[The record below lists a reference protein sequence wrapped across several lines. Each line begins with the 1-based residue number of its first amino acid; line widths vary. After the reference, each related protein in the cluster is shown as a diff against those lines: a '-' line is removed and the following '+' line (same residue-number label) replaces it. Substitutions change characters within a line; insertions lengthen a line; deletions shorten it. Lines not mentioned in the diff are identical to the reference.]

1 MRALSECYNHPCPS
15 GSHSSIVKLARVV
28 LVLGWLLVAGCADR
42 QDNGPVTLV
51 FKHAKIL
58 GPSDPVPRLLREF
71 EALHPGVKV
80 RSESLTWNSDEQH
93 QFYAVNLE
101 GGNAGLDVL
110 MLDVIWVPEFAQAG
124 WLLDL
129 TPFLTPS
136 DLTPHFPA
144 AVEPAVRN
152 GRVFALPWFM
162 NVGLLYYRKDLLD
175 KYGLEPPRTYAELV
189 DQVGRI
195 RSGERDPALDGFVWQ
210 GKQYEGMVVNVL
222 EGFWANGTQLLGGSG
237 AVFPEPDR
245 AEEALAFM
253 RNLIVSGVSP
263 PWVTAA
269 DEELTRRAFQDGHAI
284 FLRNWPYV
292 MDLVEQPGSPVRG
305 KVGIASLPR
314 HAHGTRGAGSTGGAH
329 LGVYARTRHPDAA
342 ALLVRFLAGQ
352 AAEHAM
358 AAGAALSP
366 SRMALYHAP
375 DLVRDHPNFPAIYQ
389 LTMLARPRPI
399 VPYYLMMSTMLQPE
413 FSAVLVGIKTA
424 RRAVA
429 EGRIGLT
436 HLLDGLR

>member
-1 MRALSECYNHPCPS
+1 MR
-15 GSHSSIVKLARVV
+15 
-28 LVLGWLLVAGCADR
+28 D
-42 QDNGPVTLV
+42 
-51 FKHAKIL
+51 
-58 GPSDPVPRLLREF
+58 
-71 EALHPGVKV
+71 
-80 RSESLTWNSDEQH
+80 
-93 QFYAVNLE
+93 
-101 GGNAGLDVL
+101 
-110 MLDVIWVPEFAQAG
+110 
-124 WLLDL
+124 
-129 TPFLTPS
+129 
-136 DLTPHFPA
+136 
-144 AVEPAVRN
+144 
-152 GRVFALPWFM
+152 
-162 NVGLLYYRKDLLD
+162 
-175 KYGLEPPRTYAELV
+175 
-189 DQVGRI
+189 
-195 RSGERDPALDGFVWQ
+195 
-210 GKQYEGMVVNVL
+210 
-222 EGFWANGTQLLGGSG
+222 
-237 AVFPEPDR
+237 
-245 AEEALAFM
+245 
-253 RNLIVSGVSP
+253 LIVSGMSP
-263 PWVTAA
+263 AWVTAA

-314 HAHGTRGAGSTGGAH
+314 HAHGVRGAGSTGGAH

-342 ALLVRFLAGQ
+342 ARLVRFLAGH

-366 SRMALYHAP
+366 SRMELYHTP
-375 DLVRDHPNFPAIYQ
+375 DLVRDHPNFPTIYT

>member
-1 MRALSECYNHPCPS
+1 M
-15 GSHSSIVKLARVV
+15 ILARVV
-28 LVLGWLLVAGCADR
+28 LVLAWFFVTVGCADR
-42 QDNGPVTLV
+42 KDGGSVTLV

-110 MLDVIWVPEFAQAG
+110 MLDVVWVPEFAQAG

-129 TPFLTPS
+129 TRFLAPS
-136 DLTPHFPA
+136 DLAPHFPA
-144 AVEPAVRN
+144 AVEPAVRD

-189 DQVGRI
+189 DQVRRI

-222 EGFWANGTQLLGGSG
+222 EGLWANGTELLGSSG
-237 AVFPEPDR
+237 TVFPESGR
-245 AEEALAFM
+245 AEEVLAFM
-253 RNLIVSGVSP
+253 RDLIVSGMSP
-263 PWVTAA
+263 AWVTAA

-305 KVGIASLPR
+305 KVGI
-314 HAHGTRGAGSTGGAH
+314 
-329 LGVYARTRHPDAA
+329 
-342 ALLVRFLAGQ
+342 
-352 AAEHAM
+352 
-358 AAGAALSP
+358 
-366 SRMALYHAP
+366 
-375 DLVRDHPNFPAIYQ
+375 
-389 LTMLARPRPI
+389 
-399 VPYYLMMSTMLQPE
+399 
-413 FSAVLVGIKTA
+413 
-424 RRAVA
+424 
-429 EGRIGLT
+429 
-436 HLLDGLR
+436 